1 MHERPSS
8 GRSTEESAMTQPRP
22 AATEPYVGL
31 TPKPRAFTVT
41 PELVEAYRE
50 GLGLPPSPRV
60 PLMLA
65 NVADTGNFVLFSQ
78 QRGHLWLRQEWEFH
92 APLALGVPY
101 SAEGRVADIYRRR
114 DRTILL
120 TETVLRAPGGEA
132 VSVQRH
138 HQSFLLDAPAEVRL
152 RAPTEKEGARAF
164 APPAGREV
172 ASLER
177 TITLAMC
184 VRFFQGAR
192 SYHADADASRALGFS
207 DVVVGGR
214 MTMAYVGELLEGAL
228 GERWARSGRLLVKF
242 TNVLAP
248 GESIRAR
255 LLLTGPLADDRAR
268 EGVFATVERDDG
280 TTILVAE
287 GSVARAG

>member
-1 MHERPSS
+1 MVQSQSRP
-8 GRSTEESAMTQPRP
+8 APRP
-22 AATEPYVGL
+22 EPHVGL
-31 TPKPRAFTVT
+31 TPDPRPFTIT
-41 PELVEAYRE
+41 PDLVEAYRA
-50 GLGLPPSPRV
+50 GLGLPPLPRV
-60 PLMLA
+60 PLMIA

-78 QRGHLWLRQEWEFH
+78 QRGHLWLRQEWTFH
-92 APLALGVPY
+92 APLAAGVEY
-101 SAEGRVADIYRRR
+101 VAHGRVADIYPRR

-120 TETVLRAPGGEA
+120 TETELRAPDGSV

-164 APPAGREV
+164 APPTGREI
-172 ASLER
+172 AAIER
-177 TITLAMC
+177 TITLDMC
-184 VRFFQGAR
+184 VTFFQGAR
-192 SYHADADASRALGFS
+192 TYHADAGASRALGFS

-228 GERWARSGRLLVKF
+228 GERWTRSGRLLVKF

-255 LLLTGPLADDRAR
+255 ALLTGTVDGEPDR
-268 EGVFATVERDDG
+268 EGVFATVERTDG
-280 TTILVAE
+280 TTILVAD
-287 GSVARAG
+287 GSVART